1 MPETLSQQSIDIQTD
16 PSARIAE
23 LDPHVARELG
33 GALVKPL
40 VEIELP
46 DGPSTTSNLLPSDK
60 VDTSNVA
67 TANMMMDAYE
77 AGMQSQMPTGAAI
90 EQQVNE
96 AWENHTGANT
106 KQQLDEAEEANK
118 QADAEMEA
126 TIEQSLTD
134 KLTGLKN
141 REALELLITKVGIEG
156 ISGVALVDLNDF
168 KGANDNFG
176 HRAGDQVLQR
186 FAALAQKRL
195 SGDENMPGSELGEIF
210 RTGGDEFAIA
220 FYGGRKLEDIQ
231 QAITDIE
238 AETSVITFGPEDNPL
253 PDAKRTTWT
262 AGSSIGFAPSN
273 EFSDLSTGLSLADQ
287 DMFARKEANRPAGY
301 VGRGEKPTDTQIN
314 ESLPDHF

>member
-1 MPETLSQQSIDIQTD
+1 MSVKKTKMPETAPHPTIEQIDD
-16 PSARIAE
+16 PMARMTEADKAWVE
-23 LDPHVARELG
+23 QVGAKLGEQLLG
-33 GALVKPL
+33 GTIQL
-40 VEIELP
+40 ELP
-46 DGPSTTSNLLPSDK
+46 YPETPNIGDAKPSNTSLDTT
-60 VDTSNVA
+60 NVA
-67 TANMMMDAYE
+67 TTNMFMDAVDVGKQTE
-77 AGMQSQMPTGAAI
+77 AASRETIESQ
-90 EQQVNE
+90 QNE
-96 AWENHTGANT
+96 AWDNHTGANA
-106 KQQLDEAEEANK
+106 KQQLDEAEERSK

-126 TIEQSLTD
+126 TIEESMTD

-141 REALELLITKVGIEG
+141 REALELVISKVGIEG
-156 ISGVALVDLNDF
+156 ISGLALVDLNDF

-238 AETSVITFGPEDNPL
+238 AETSAITFGPEDNPL
-253 PDAKRTTWT
+253 PEAKRTTWT

-287 DMFARKEANRPAGY
+287 DMFARKEANRPEGY
-301 VGRGEKPTDTQIN
+301 VGRAAA
-314 ESLPDHF
+314 